1 MNVAKEWGLVS
12 TLLICYEV
20 KEGSMDLT
28 NRLREIFEADISEL
42 GYELVDIEYKGS
54 KGNKILT
61 FFIFNEDGITIDDC
75 EKVSAFL
82 DTRLDELDL
91 IKDSYYLE
99 VSSQDLSRPLKTDRD
114 IERNINEVLKVKMKD
129 GEVFLGKVSDI
140 NEDTYEFD
148 LEDGTSRQVNKS
160 DVKQINIE
168 IVF

>member
-1 MNVAKEWGLVS
+1 
-12 TLLICYEV
+12 
-20 KEGSMDLT
+20 MDLT

-61 FFIFNEDGITIDDC
+61 FFIFNEEGITIDDC

-140 NEDTYEFD
+140 SENTYEFD
-148 LEDGTSRQVNKS
+148 LEDGTSRRVNKS

>member
-1 MNVAKEWGLVS
+1 
-12 TLLICYEV
+12 
-20 KEGSMDLT
+20 MDLT
-28 NRLREIFEADISEL
+28 NRLREIFEADISKL

-61 FFIFNEDGITIDDC
+61 FFIFNEEGITIDDC

-114 IERNINEVLKVKMKD
+114 IERNVNEVLKVKMKD

>member
-61 FFIFNEDGITIDDC
+61 FFIFNEEGITIDDC

-140 NEDTYEFD
+140 NGDAYEFD

>member
-1 MNVAKEWGLVS
+1 
-12 TLLICYEV
+12 
-20 KEGSMDLT
+20 MDLT

-61 FFIFNEDGITIDDC
+61 FFIFNEEGITIDDC

-82 DTRLDELDL
+82 DTKLDELDL

-140 NEDTYEFD
+140 SENTYEFD
-148 LEDGTSRQVNKS
+148 LEDGNSRRVNKS

>member
-1 MNVAKEWGLVS
+1 
-12 TLLICYEV
+12 
-20 KEGSMDLT
+20 MDLT

-54 KGNKILT
+54 EGNKILT
-61 FFIFNEDGITIDDC
+61 FFIFNEEGITIDDC

>member
-1 MNVAKEWGLVS
+1 
-12 TLLICYEV
+12 
-20 KEGSMDLT
+20 MDLT

-61 FFIFNEDGITIDDC
+61 FFIFNEEGITIDDC

-140 NEDTYEFD
+140 SENTYEFD

>member
-1 MNVAKEWGLVS
+1 
-12 TLLICYEV
+12 
-20 KEGSMDLT
+20 MDLT
-28 NRLREIFEADISEL
+28 DRLREVFEADISEL

-61 FFIFNEDGITIDDC
+61 FFIFNEEGITIDDC

>member
-1 MNVAKEWGLVS
+1 
-12 TLLICYEV
+12 
-20 KEGSMDLT
+20 MDLT

-61 FFIFNEDGITIDDC
+61 FFIFNEEGITIDDC

-148 LEDGTSRQVNKS
+148 LEDGTSRQVNKI

>member
-1 MNVAKEWGLVS
+1 
-12 TLLICYEV
+12 
-20 KEGSMDLT
+20 MDLT
-28 NRLREIFEADISEL
+28 NGLREIFEADISEL

-61 FFIFNEDGITIDDC
+61 FFIFNEEGITIDDC

-114 IERNINEVLKVKMKD
+114 IERNINEVLRVKMKD

-140 NEDTYEFD
+140 SEDTYEFD
-148 LEDGTSRQVNKS
+148 LEDGNSRQVNKS

>member
-1 MNVAKEWGLVS
+1 
-12 TLLICYEV
+12 
-20 KEGSMDLT
+20 MDLT
-28 NRLREIFEADISEL
+28 NRLREIFESDISEL

-61 FFIFNEDGITIDDC
+61 FFIFNEEGITIDDC